1 MGYCGRSVDD
11 QNEDV
16 REDGKVCVLE
26 VIRENTDFTGNWT
39 RKAIHTVLWLKQ
51 YKQQKSAKVFRI

>member
-39 RKAIHTVLWLKQ
+39 VLWLKQ